1 MLRTGSN
8 FLFLT
13 VVFSMFCYSQ
23 SHAQEGS
30 VVVNQDR
37 DIEVLLSMKK
47 DINRTKVNYKIQIF
61 SRANDRL
68 AAEKA
73 RSEFRETFTN
83 WDTEMKYET
92 PNYKIWVGNFK
103 TRLEADR
110 ALLEIKKKFNHAF
123 IFKPKRE
130 KKTS

>member
-1 MLRTGSN
+1 MIRTGSK

-13 VVFSMFCYSQ
+13 AVFSMFCFAQSQ
-23 SHAQEGS
+23 AQEGS

-68 AAEKA
+68 GAEKS
-73 RSEFRETFTN
+73 RSEFKKMFTD
-83 WDTEMKYET
+83 WDTKMKYET

-110 ALLEIKKKFNHAF
+110 ALLEIKKKFNNAF

-130 KKTS
+130 K